1 MDDFS
6 THHATCGTVLLKKI
20 NTVSPSTL
28 RCSLLTPVTV
38 PLSSMPRYND
48 PFFGIGQRHHVVH
61 ELIVNLRSGCLA
73 CKLNRQAFM
82 VQQHKFTHIDTV
94 P

>member
-1 MDDFS
+1 MIS
-6 THHATCGTVLLKKI
+6 ARTTTCGTVLLKKI
-20 NTVSPSTL
+20 NTDSPSTL
-28 RCSLLTPVTV
+28 RCSPANTGYRAVVLEAKC
-38 PLSSMPRYND
+38 ND

-73 CKLNRQAFM
+73 CKLNRQAFT
-82 VQQHKFTHIDTV
+82 VRQHKFTHIDTV

>member
-1 MDDFS
+1 
-6 THHATCGTVLLKKI
+6 
-20 NTVSPSTL
+20 
-28 RCSLLTPVTV
+28 
-38 PLSSMPRYND
+38 MPRYND
-48 PFFGIGQRHHVVH
+48 PFFGIGQRHHVAH

-82 VQQHKFTHIDTV
+82 VQQHKFTHIDTI